1 MRHILFTEA
10 ETYSIAVLIKSTSFN
25 KRELELNYI
34 NPLVSRGIAEDSL
47 IAFDLQYNE
56 DGKAP
61 VKFIKE
67 YLDELLP
74 VLESL
79 AVKYLYVPDSNYFK
93 VLTGQTKAEPHFGY
107 VLPCK
112 IKGYEHMN
120 VVLGINYQALI
131 YNPDLQAK
139 LNMSLDT
146 LSAQVAGTYQA
157 LGTGIIHSAW
167 YPEGTQEIREALE
180 SLHQYPSLSA
190 DIEGFSLR
198 FNEAGI
204 GTIAFA
210 WDEHNGIAF
219 ACDYHQST
227 FDERDRFYL
236 PNPEVRALLR
246 EFFLTYKGEIT
257 WHHCTYDT
265 KAIIYALWMQDPLDT
280 EGLLTGLDAMTRN
293 MHDTKIQAYLAT
305 NSTAGNVLGL
315 KTLAHEYAGNWAV
328 EDIKDIRKI
337 PLKELLQYNMVD
349 ALSTAFVSKKYWP
362 VLVQDN
368 QEKLY
373 RELMLPSLKT
383 IIQMELTGMP
393 MDTSRIQEVKEQLQ
407 AQENSYLEVLTNSPL
422 IKVLNLIVQEDAME
436 AANAKLK
443 TKQHPIEKFAGITF
457 NPNSGPQVQKLLYEQ
472 MGLPV
477 LDYTDTKQPATGG
490 DTLKKLLNH
499 VQHTSHRQV
508 LEALIGLSEV
518 SKILT
523 AFIPNFEKGIDK
535 ADGKKYL
542 HGSFNLGGTVSGR
555 MSSSQPNLQQIP
567 SGSKYGKLIK
577 SCFSA
582 PKGWLFVGADFNALE
597 DRINALLTKDPNKLK
612 VFTDGYDSHCLR
624 SFYFF
629 PDRLPGI
636 TEDVKSIN
644 SIKDVFPKVRQ
655 DAKSPAFAI
664 QYAGTWRTLVKN
676 LGFEEGLAKQIES
689 NFHKMYAVSGHWV
702 KAEIAKAAA
711 QGYAETAFGLRIRT
725 PLLAQTFLG
734 HSNTPREAEAEARTL
749 GNAISGQAFGLLN
762 NRAGNAFME
771 KVWKSKYR
779 YDIKPVAMVHDAF
792 YLLVRDNVEVV
803 AWVNRELPLE
813 MSWQELP
820 EIQHPQVT
828 LGAELDIHFE
838 GWHQPITLPNHT
850 TPEEISAL
858 AQKGKQAWLDK
869 QSKGKKHEETPQPGH
884 TQQSI
889 GMVPVLRGTVQP
901 EPITSS

>member
-1 MRHILFTEA
+1 M
-10 ETYSIAVLIKSTSFN
+10 
-25 KRELELNYI
+25 
-34 NPLVSRGIAEDSL
+34 
-47 IAFDLQYNE
+47 
-56 DGKAP
+56 
-61 VKFIKE
+61 
-67 YLDELLP
+67 
-74 VLESL
+74 
-79 AVKYLYVPDSNYFK
+79 
-93 VLTGQTKAEPHFGY
+93 
-107 VLPCK
+107 
-112 IKGYEHMN
+112 
-120 VVLGINYQALI
+120 
-131 YNPDLQAK
+131 
-139 LNMSLDT
+139 
-146 LSAQVAGTYQA
+146 
-157 LGTGIIHSAW
+157 
-167 YPEGTQEIREALE
+167 
-180 SLHQYPSLSA
+180 
-190 DIEGFSLR
+190 
-198 FNEAGI
+198 
-204 GTIAFA
+204 
-210 WDEHNGIAF
+210 
-219 ACDYHQST
+219 
-227 FDERDRFYL
+227 
-236 PNPEVRALLR
+236 
-246 EFFLTYKGEIT
+246 
-257 WHHCTYDT
+257 
-265 KAIIYALWMQDPLDT
+265 

-362 VLVQDN
+362 ILVQDN

-383 IIQMELTGMP
+383 IIQMEISGMP
-393 MDTSRIQEVKEQLQ
+393 MDPSRIQEVKEQLQ
-407 AQENSYLEVLTNSPL
+407 AQENSYLEVLTNNPL
-422 IKVLNLIVQEDAME
+422 IKALNLIVQQDAME

-499 VQHTSHRQV
+499 VQDPGYRQV
-508 LEALIGLSEV
+508 LEALVGLSEV

-555 MSSSQPNLQQIP
+555 MASSQPNLQQIP

-597 DRINALLTKDPNKLK
+597 SRIDALLTRDPNKLRILIE
-612 VFTDGYDSHCLR
+612 DIDSHCFAAYGYWPEEFKDLDG
-624 SFYFF
+624 SK
-629 PDRLPGI
+629 
-636 TEDVKSIN
+636 EAIN
-644 SIKDVFPKVRQ
+644 SIKKTHAELRQ
-655 DAKSPAFAI
+655 RSKGVSFSK
-664 QYAGTWRTLVKN
+664 QYGGTYRTLVN
-676 LGFEEGLAKQIES
+676 NAGFSEEEAKRIEQNYDRLYTVSLA
-689 NFHKMYAVSGHWV
+689 W
-702 KAEIAKAAA
+702 KAEQIARVAKA
-711 QGYAETAFGLRIRT
+711 GYATTAFGLRIRT
-725 PLLAQTFLG
+725 PLLKQVAWG
-734 HSNTPREAEAEARTL
+734 SARVPREAEAEARTI
-749 GNAISGQAFGLLN
+749 GNALGGQAYGLLN

-779 YDIKPVAMVHDAF
+779 YDIKPVAMVHDSF

-820 EIQHPQVT
+820 EIQHPKVT

-850 TPEEISAL
+850 TPEEILAL

-869 QSKGKKHEETPQPGH
+869 QSKG
-884 TQQSI
+884 
-889 GMVPVLRGTVQP
+889 
-901 EPITSS
+901 